1 MEKDNKRGLRRF
13 TEKIYGGLPM
23 SWPVVILYAV
33 ATAVLSAVFLLV
45 PIFHRTSFAR
55 MGETFEAWIF
65 FAVIIMAN
73 CKKPLESALK
83 TFVFFVVSQPLIYL
97 FQVPFSEMGWGLFG
111 YYRFWIVWTLLTFPM
126 AYVGWY
132 IRKKN
137 WLSLL
142 ILAPILLALTNDSVN
157 AFVYASRHFPYLIV
171 TALFCLAQVLIYLY
185 RFTENRWQKLI
196 GFFVPL
202 LVVVVAFL
210 IRPGVELTATTFLPD
225 DAVLTEKAVVE
236 MEEGGIAA
244 VSIESTGPDSMVLV
258 QANDYGTASFVIR
271 DGEQEYRY
279 SLEVYEDDGG
289 HNQIRITPEGGQ

>member
-1 MEKDNKRGLRRF
+1 MEKGSKQGLRRF
-13 TEKIYGGLPM
+13 VEKIYGGLNM
-23 SWPVVILYAV
+23 SWPAVILFAV
-33 ATAVLSAVFLLV
+33 ATAILSAVFLLV

-97 FQVPFSEMGWGLFG
+97 IQVPFSEMGWGLFG

-142 ILAPILLALTNDSVN
+142 ILAPVLLALTSDYVN
-157 AFVYASRHFPYLIV
+157 SFVYTSRHFPYQLV
-171 TALFCLAQVLIYLY
+171 TALFCLGQVLIYLF

-225 DAVLTEKAVVE
+225 DPVLTENAVVE
-236 MEEGGIAA
+236 MVENEIAQ
-244 VSIESTGPDSMVLV
+244 VSVESTGPDSMVLV
-258 QANDYGTASFVIR
+258 RANDYGTTSFVIR
-271 DGEQEYRY
+271 DGELEYRY
-279 SLEVYEDDGG
+279 SLEIYEDEGG
-289 HNQIRITPEGGQ
+289 HSQIRLSPQSGQ

>member
-1 MEKDNKRGLRRF
+1 MEKGSKQGLRRF
-13 TEKIYGGLPM
+13 VEKIYGGLNM
-23 SWPVVILYAV
+23 SWPVVILFAV
-33 ATAVLSAVFLLV
+33 ATAILSAVFLLV

-97 FQVPFSEMGWGLFG
+97 IQVPFSEMGWGLMG

-142 ILAPILLALTNDSVN
+142 ILAPVLLALTSDYVN
-157 AFVYASRHFPYLIV
+157 SFVYTSRHFPYQLV
-171 TALFCLAQVLIYLY
+171 TALFCLGQVLIYLF

-202 LVVVVAFL
+202 LVVVAALL
-210 IRPGVELTATTFLPD
+210 IRPTLELTATSFLPD
-225 DAVLTEKAVVE
+225 EPVLTENAVVV
-236 MEEGGIAA
+236 MEEGGIAE
-244 VSIESTGPDSMVLV
+244 VSIEDTQDSLVLV
-258 QANDYGTASFVIR
+258 RANDYGTTSFVIR
-271 DGEQEYRY
+271 DGELEYRY
-279 SLEVYEDDGG
+279 SLEVYEDEGG
-289 HNQIRITPEGGQ
+289 HSQIRLSPQSGQ

>member
-1 MEKDNKRGLRRF
+1 MEKSEKHLLRRF
-13 TEKIYGGLPM
+13 TDQLYGGLNM

-45 PIFHRTSFAR
+45 PVFQHTSFAR

-65 FAVIIMAN
+65 FAIIIMAN

-97 FQVPFSEMGWGLFG
+97 IQVPFSELGWGLFG

-132 IRKKN
+132 IRRKD

-142 ILAPILLALTNDSVN
+142 ILAPILLALTSDSLN
-157 AFVYASRHFPYLIV
+157 AFVYTSRHFPYLIV

-185 RFTENRWQKLI
+185 RFTENRWQKRI

-210 IRPGVELTATTFLPD
+210 IRPGVELNATTFLPD
-225 DAVLTEKAVVE
+225 NPVLTENAVVE
-236 MEEGGIAA
+236 MEENEIAQ
-244 VSIESTGPDSMVLV
+244 VSVESTGPDSMVLV
-258 QANDYGTASFVIR
+258 RANDYGTTSFVIR

-279 SLEVYEDDGG
+279 SLEIYEDDGG
-289 HNQIRITPEGGQ
+289 HNQIRITPERGQ